1 VIPYLEVFIATIPAQ
16 NVIIQGDDPVIEL
29 KFLLAD
35 STQIA
40 LYNQIAPIIHW
51 SFVGDLFPVQFIPS
65 GIGSVPF
72 AGEKFRNA
80 RKLQKTW
87 PRIVSL
93 RLWQMSLVSRIDLVV
108 QIMSST
114 VQSVLST

>member
-1 VIPYLEVFIATIPAQ
+1 MSNTTISFLLQVIPYLEVFIATIPAQ

-72 AGEKFRNA
+72 AGEKFRA
-80 RKLQKTW
+80 IGGVVFPKL
-87 PRIVSL
+87 L
-93 RLWQMSLVSRIDLVV
+93 AWQSR
-108 QIMSST
+108 
-114 VQSVLST
+114 VLFACL